1 MLPSMIAD
9 LRPRSWAR
17 PRAWLAACALVP
29 LMMGASCGSSGNG
42 SATTGSG
49 PEAENEN
56 EPQAALD
63 VQPGSDTHS
72 AEGIPMP
79 VLPES
84 QSVPRVEREAP
95 SIGDLDAA
103 EKALDEGFYEAL
115 EAALGDLPDNARR
128 RLLEARLRFVTGR
141 YEQAAQLAGRAASE
155 SSLRRAATTLKAEAQ
170 LAQGDLQAA
179 ARTLQPLQA
188 DAEAYRAHLLM
199 GRLLARQG
207 LSAEA
212 EPAFMK
218 LIDAYND
225 ERITRNDG
233 RELGYVG
240 MAGWGL
246 ESTRTANEAFVEANG
261 AYGRS
266 GDKDGGYVDTQFEWA
281 RVFLTKY
288 DAGHAEECVRDAM
301 AVNPNHPVGHA
312 LMARIRIEQ
321 SFDFAAGAEHV
332 ERALE
337 VNPNLVMAHVTKA
350 GLALRDN
357 DIEGADEAID
367 HALRVDGND
376 LEALSTRAAIRYLAD
391 DEAGFR
397 QAKQEVLRRHRTYS
411 EMYTI
416 IADYAEWEHRYP
428 DIVAMA
434 REAVT
439 LDSGDA
445 LAHATLGLNLLRM
458 GDEEEGLTALRSA
471 WRRDRY
477 NVRVFN
483 TLNLYDEIIPQYETF
498 PSGPFRFRMHRDEK
512 PVLERYVP
520 RTLQRAW
527 TDMVRRYGFTPEGPV
542 AIELYS
548 SPGHFALRTTGL
560 PALGVQ
566 GVCFGKVVT
575 AISPRGGPFNWGQID
590 WHELAHVFHI
600 QLSENHVPRWF
611 TEGLAEY
618 ETNIA
623 RPEWKRE
630 MDHHLWDALESD
642 SLPPLRLMNRAF
654 TRARSAMAMMVAY
667 YASTKIVTF
676 IAEEH
681 GFPKVVRMLKAWAQG
696 KSSAEVIQQVL
707 GVSVE
712 ELDEAFRA
720 HERQRMSGR
729 ADDFNVAFE
738 RFTELE
744 PLKQAAEAAPQDADA
759 QARFAAGLMVSGDG
773 QQAQTVAARAI
784 GIEASQPIA
793 RMVLARL
800 ALMQG
805 DGATAEEHLRAIL
818 AGGRDGYEL
827 RLLLAR
833 SALGRGEAAE
843 AKTHL
848 EAAVNL
854 DGERAEAWQ
863 GLVKI
868 GEESNDAALRLRA
881 LRRLAM
887 IEEHDRETNLALL
900 QALVEAEAW
909 ADAITIGEM
918 GLYVNPH
925 EPEVHRLLAEAYL
938 RQRRTRDALYE
949 AETALIAEH
958 PEPARVHLLQARAHM
973 QAGDRAKA
981 REAADAAREA
991 DPSVAEE
998 ARSIVGG

>member
-1 MLPSMIAD
+1 MLPAMISD
-9 LRPRSWAR
+9 REPR
-17 PRAWLAACALVP
+17 PRAWIAACALVP

-42 SATTGSG
+42 SSTPGGGTESESEGEG
-49 PEAENEN
+49 EGQ
-56 EPQAALD
+56 PQVEL
-63 VQPGSDTHS
+63 QPGSDSHS

-84 QSVPRVEREAP
+84 HAVPRVEREAP
-95 SIGDLDAA
+95 TIGDLDAA

-115 EAALGDLPDNARR
+115 EAALSELPDNGRR

-141 YEQAAQLAGRAASE
+141 YEQAEGLAGRAASD
-155 SSLRRAATTLKAEAQ
+155 SALRRVATTLKGEAQ
-170 LAQGDLQAA
+170 MAQGKLQAA
-179 ARTLQPLQA
+179 QRTLQPLQS
-188 DAEAYRAHLLM
+188 DAEAHRAHVLM

-207 LSAEA
+207 RQAEA
-212 EPAFMK
+212 EPFFMK
-218 LIDAYND
+218 LIDAYNED
-225 ERITRNDG
+225 RIGRSDA

-266 GDKDGGYVDTQFEWA
+266 GEKDGGYVDTQFEWA
-281 RVFLTKY
+281 RIFLTKY

-321 SFDFAAGAEHV
+321 SFDFAAAAEHI

-337 VNPNLVMAHVTKA
+337 VNPNLVMAHVTMA
-350 GLALRDN
+350 GIALRDL
-357 DIEGADEAID
+357 DIEGADESLD
-367 HALRVDGND
+367 HALGVDEND
-376 LEALSTRAAIRYLAD
+376 LEALSTRAATRYLAD

-397 QAKQEVLRRHRTYS
+397 RAKQAVLSRHRTYS

-439 LDSGDA
+439 LDSSDA

-458 GDEEEGLTALRSA
+458 GDEEEGLNALRSA

-477 NVRVFN
+477 NVRVYN
-483 TLNLYDEIIPQYETF
+483 TLNLFDDIIPQYETF
-498 PSGPFRFRMHRDEK
+498 PAGPFRFRMHRDEK
-512 PVLERYVP
+512 AVLERYVP
-520 RTLQRAW
+520 RTLRRAW

-542 AIELYS
+542 AIELYND
-548 SPGHFALRTTGL
+548 PAHFAMRTTGL

-575 AISPRGGPFNWGQID
+575 AISPQGGPFNWGQIN

-600 QLSENHVPRWF
+600 QLSDNRVPRWF

-630 MDHHLWDALESD
+630 MDHHLWDALEND
-642 SLPPLRLMNRAF
+642 RLPPLRLMNRAF

-681 GFPKVVRMLKAWAQG
+681 GFPKIVRMLKAWSRG

-707 GVSVE
+707 GMSVE
-712 ELDEAFRA
+712 ELDRAFRA
-720 HERQRMSGR
+720 HERQRLRSR
-729 ADDFNVAFE
+729 ADDFSVAFE
-738 RFTELE
+738 RFTDLE
-744 PLKQAAEAAPQDADA
+744 PLKQAAEASPQDADA
-759 QARFAAGLMVSGDG
+759 QARYAAGLVVAGDA
-773 QQAQTVAARAI
+773 QQAQAVATRAI

-805 DGATAEEHLRAIL
+805 DGASAEQHLQAIL

-827 RLLLAR
+827 RLLMAR
-833 SALGRGEAAE
+833 SALGRGELPE
-843 AKTHL
+843 AKSHL
-848 EAAVNL
+848 EAAVAL
-854 DGERAEAWQ
+854 DGERPEAWQ
-863 GLVKI
+863 GLTKVA
-868 GEESNDAALRLRA
+868 EESNDSALRLRA
-881 LRRLAM
+881 LRRLAT
-887 IEEHDRETNLALL
+887 IDEHDREANLAILR
-900 QALVEAEAW
+900 ALVEAEDW
-909 ADAITIGEM
+909 DDAITFGEM

-925 EPEVHRLLAEAYL
+925 EPEVHRLLAEAYV

-958 PEPARVHLLQARAHM
+958 PEPARVHLIQARAHM

-981 REAADAAREA
+981 REAAQRAREA

>member
-1 MLPSMIAD
+1 MIPD
-9 LRPRSWAR
+9 LRHPSWAR

-42 SATTGSG
+42 SGTTGSG
-49 PEAENEN
+49 TEGENETA
-56 EPQAALD
+56 PQPTVE

-95 SIGDLDAA
+95 TIANLDAA

-115 EAALGDLPDNARR
+115 EAALADLPDNGRR

-155 SSLRRAATTLKAEAQ
+155 SSLRRAATTLKGEAL
-170 LAQGDLQAA
+170 LAQGDLQGA
-179 ARTLQPLQA
+179 ARTLQPLQS

-207 LSAEA
+207 RSAEA

-225 ERITRNDG
+225 ERITRNDA

-261 AYGRS
+261 AYGRA
-266 GDKDGGYVDTQFEWA
+266 GVKDGGYVDTQLEWA

-321 SFDFAAGAEHV
+321 SFDFAAAAEHV

-337 VNPNLVMAHVTKA
+337 VNPNLVMAHVTNA

-357 DIEGADEAID
+357 DIEGADEHIGK
-367 HALRVDGND
+367 ALAVDEND
-376 LEALSTRAAIRYLAD
+376 LEALSTKAAIRYLAD
-391 DEAGFR
+391 DDAGFR
-397 QAKQEVLRRHRTYS
+397 RAKQAVLSRHRTYS

-498 PSGPFRFRMHRDEK
+498 ASGPFRFRMHRDEK

-548 SPGHFALRTTGL
+548 SSNHFALRTTGL
-560 PALGVQ
+560 PSLGVQ

-630 MDHHLWDALESD
+630 MDHHLWDALEND
-642 SLPPLRLMNRAF
+642 QLPPLRLMNRAF

-667 YASTKIVTF
+667 YASTKIVTY
-676 IAEEH
+676 IAEEY
-681 GFPKVVRMLKAWAQG
+681 GFPKVVRMLKAWAAG
-696 KSSAEVIQQVL
+696 KSSPEVIQQVL

-712 ELDEAFRA
+712 ELDTAFRA
-720 HERQRMSGR
+720 HERQRLRSR
-729 ADDFNVAFE
+729 ADDFSVAFE
-738 RFTELE
+738 QFTELD
-744 PLKQAAEAAPQDADA
+744 PLKQAAEAAPQDATA
-759 QARFAAGLMVSGDG
+759 QARYAAGLLVGGDA
-773 QQAQTVAARAI
+773 QQAQTVADRAI

-818 AGGRDGYEL
+818 SGGRDGYEL
-827 RLLLAR
+827 RLMLAR
-833 SALGRGEAAE
+833 SALGRGEPAE

-854 DGERAEAWQ
+854 DAERAEAWM

-868 GEESNDAALRLRA
+868 GEEQNDAPLRLRA

-900 QALVEAEAW
+900 KALVEAEAW

-918 GLYVNPH
+918 GLYANPH

-973 QAGDRAKA
+973 QAGDRTKA
-981 REAADAAREA
+981 REAADRAREA